1 MSNIAGQISKQIK
14 QIISAY
20 NKSSNWCKVLIFCIL
35 LIILIVLFKD
45 VKSLRKEGFVQNDKF
60 LVKSGLDVY
69 DDFYADIYDYLVF
82 SNVKDDYEIGEIINK
97 TTPSSQSKI
106 LDIGCGTGHH
116 VDMLSSQGLDVIGI
130 DISSAMIK
138 KAKTNY
144 PSRNFEVADARD
156 AEIFMSG
163 SFTHI
168 MSLYFTIYYIEDKRQ
183 FLQNCYNWLMP
194 GGSLI
199 LHLVDREMFDPILPS
214 GNPLLLVSPQKYAEK
229 RITNTT
235 VKFNDFAYNA
245 DFELDDKNNIA
256 HFVEKF
262 KNNENGKVRK
272 NEHKMY
278 MPDAQEIVD
287 DAQQIGFILESKVD
301 LLQCQYEYQ
310 YLYIFRKPN

>member
-1 MSNIAGQISKQIK
+1 
-14 QIISAY
+14 
-20 NKSSNWCKVLIFCIL
+20 
-35 LIILIVLFKD
+35 
-45 VKSLRKEGFVQNDKF
+45 
-60 LVKSGLDVY
+60 
-69 DDFYADIYDYLVF
+69 
-82 SNVKDDYEIGEIINK
+82 
-97 TTPSSQSKI
+97 
-106 LDIGCGTGHH
+106 
-116 VDMLSSQGLDVIGI
+116 
-130 DISSAMIK
+130 
-138 KAKTNY
+138 
-144 PSRNFEVADARD
+144 
-156 AEIFMSG
+156 
-163 SFTHI
+163 
-168 MSLYFTIYYIEDKRQ
+168 
-183 FLQNCYNWLMP
+183 MP